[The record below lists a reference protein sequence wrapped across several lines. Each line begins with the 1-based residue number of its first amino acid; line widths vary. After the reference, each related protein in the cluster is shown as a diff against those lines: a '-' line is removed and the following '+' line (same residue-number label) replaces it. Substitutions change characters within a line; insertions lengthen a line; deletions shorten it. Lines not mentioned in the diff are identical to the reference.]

1 MGSDLRQRAER
12 TGLAMMAAAGIL
24 VTVADTLGWLDKVAP
39 GGVTKL
45 TLLIL
50 SVVTGTVLLEIGRL
64 GLLDNVHSQLSKL
77 DMEAIAQRLKRD
89 HYSGV
94 VRVHDRFPEEL
105 FTRYVETAAR
115 EVVILQTWIPNLH
128 EFKHA
133 LKKAIVD
140 RQVQVRILLL
150 LPSSQVAGFRD
161 EALAA
166 AEGRPPE
173 ADVNLDVQ
181 HCLAGLAALYGS
193 VRPEHRARLQVKV
206 YNSLPSIAVYKADEH
221 YLVSSFLHGRLAI
234 QCTQTEIDGDDTV
247 MGSEVQEEL
256 NTLWRIGAA
265 IDLGDWQGS
274 LSTIVM

>member
-64 GLLDNVHSQLSKL
+64 GLLDNVNTQLSRL
-77 DMEAIAQRLKRD
+77 DMEAIAQGLKRE

-94 VRVHDRFPEEL
+94 VRVHRRFPEET
-105 FTRYVETAAR
+105 FTGYVETAQR
-115 EVVILQTWIPNLH
+115 EVAVLQTWIPNLH
-128 EFKHA
+128 EFKLA
-133 LKKAIVD
+133 LKRAIVD

-150 LPSSQVAGFRD
+150 LPSSQVATFRE

-166 AEGRPPE
+166 AEDRPPE

-181 HCLAGLAALYGS
+181 HCLSVLAGLYGA
-193 VRPEHRARLQVKV
+193 VRPEDRGRLRVKV

-234 QCTQTEIDGDDTV
+234 QSTQTEIDGSDTV
-247 MGSEVQEEL
+247 MGREVQGEL
-256 NTLWRIGAA
+256 DTLWNIGAE
-265 IDLGDWQGS
+265 IDLSDWRGS
-274 LSTIVM
+274 LELIVR

>member
-1 MGSDLRQRAER
+1 MRSDLRQRAER
-12 TGLAMMAAAGIL
+12 TGLALMAAAGIL
-24 VTVADTLGWLDKVAP
+24 VTVADTLGWLDKMAP

-64 GLLDNVHSQLSKL
+64 GILDNVHSQLSKL
-77 DMEAIAQRLKRD
+77 DVEAIAQRQKNE

-94 VRVHDRFPEEL
+94 VRVHERFPEEL
-105 FTRYVETAAR
+105 FTRYVDAAER
-115 EVVILQTWIPNLH
+115 EVEILQTWIPNLH
-128 EFKHA
+128 EFKHS
-133 LKKAIVD
+133 LKRAVVD
-140 RQVQVRILLL
+140 RHVRVRILLL

-166 AEGRPPE
+166 AEDRPPE

-181 HCLAGLAALYGS
+181 HCLSTLAALYGS
-193 VRPEHRARLQVKV
+193 VRPEHRERLRVKV

-234 QCTQTEIDGDDTV
+234 QCTQSEIEGADTV
-247 MGSEVQEEL
+247 MGAEVQEEL
-256 NTLWRIGAA
+256 DTLWRIGVEV
-265 IDLGDWQGS
+265 DLGDWRAS
-274 LSTIVM
+274 LNSHGQ

>member
-12 TGLAMMAAAGIL
+12 TGLAVMAAAGI
-24 VTVADTLGWLDKVAP
+24 VVSIADTLGWLDKVAP

-64 GLLDNVHSQLSKL
+64 GLLDNVHSQLSRL
-77 DMEAIAQRLKRD
+77 DIEAIAQRQKSE
-89 HYSGV
+89 HYAGV

-105 FTRYVETAAR
+105 FTRYVEAAAR

-128 EFKHA
+128 EFKHVLKQA
-133 LKKAIVD
+133 LVD

-173 ADVNLDVQ
+173 ADVNLDVR
-181 HCLAGLAALYGS
+181 HCLSSLAALHGS
-193 VRPEHRARLQVKV
+193 LRPEHRERLRVKV

-247 MGSEVQEEL
+247 MGAEVRQEL
-256 NTLWRIGAA
+256 ATLWRIGLEV
-265 IDLGDWQGS
+265 DLGDLQGWLGS
-274 LSTIVM
+274 NGM